1 MSVIY
6 DIIDSDSNDFIR
18 YIDGAPDT
26 NFYPSSNF
34 NNVFGPIF
42 LPRVYGKDL
51 TAFEIASSGKIAI
64 TLNDVHALDI
74 SRSNFTTA
82 TDYVTTINTR
92 SNYALEISTSNK
104 DVQVLL
110 DAYSNDLRLK
120 TLNNTSISASN
131 NISINSKQ
139 NMNLLSDS
147 GSLSLTG
154 NGLTSIVSTT
164 NDITLNSAS
173 NVVLTGGNGSVNITA
188 NTSNLSINLDKLTS
202 NLSLLST
209 KDIALSASDIITVTA
224 SNDLTIRTIDQT
236 LINTGKFNLNSDS
249 NVVVSASND
258 FTVISKCNV
267 SLTAENTNLS
277 LSANSAN
284 MSLVMDK
291 TASNITLYSSSN
303 TSLITQS
310 VLLLSSSNNTNIFST
325 NEYNTSVGKYSL
337 VSLSNVSVLAS
348 NDFVATAQCN
358 ISLTALNTNFTL
370 LGGKD
375 VSVSTTHSNIS
386 LISGLNTSVTAS
398 NNLTL
403 LAQSNISITASS
415 NLTTYASHNI
425 NLSTNSSNSLLS
437 LSPNTFTLYTQSNV
451 SLNTSNNMFIYAR
464 SNVTLESSNLNIR
477 SFDDTTFRT
486 EDIFSVTSCN
496 NIFLTACNILKLEAN
511 TIQYQSSSD
520 MSFGAQSN
528 ISFNIAAATPS
539 NEPIFQIDKDKV
551 SVRGDLFITG
561 EINTTTILSTT
572 VTQNNLAIE
581 DRTLTLSYVDGS
593 NPIDGLA
600 TNDGAGI
607 VIDGVPAS
615 VASCN
620 ELWPI
625 HEKSISWNYGVNGTE
640 HLGTSNMTSESYWEI
655 AGGSL
660 RMTHKKLYSG
670 DSNIRELSFGF
681 RINNHEELELVKK
694 YWIPTASNYAFRR
707 VARFGRVL

>member
-147 GSLSLTG
+147 GVLSLTG
-154 NGLTSIVSTT
+154 NGLTSLASTT
-164 NDITLNSAS
+164 SDITLNSAS
-173 NVVLTGGNGSVNITA
+173 NLVLTGGNGSVNITA
-188 NTSNLSINLDKLTS
+188 NTSNLLVKLDKSTS
-202 NLSLLST
+202 NLSLEST
-209 KDIALSASDIITVTA
+209 KDITLSASDIITITA
-224 SNDLTIRTIDQT
+224 SNDFTLKTLDQT
-236 LINTGKFNLNSDS
+236 SINTGKFNLNSDS
-249 NVVVSASND
+249 NVVISASND
-258 FTVISKCNV
+258 FNLVSKCNV
-267 SLTAENTNLS
+267 SLTAQNTNLS
-277 LSANSAN
+277 LSANADN
-284 MSLVMDK
+284 MRFIMDSLS
-291 TASNITLYSSSN
+291 SNISLYSSSN
-303 TSLITQS
+303 TSLVTES
-310 VLLLSSSNNTNIFST
+310 VLLISSSNNTNIFTT
-325 NEYNTSVGKYSL
+325 NEYTTSVGKYSL
-337 VSLSNVSVLAS
+337 TSLSNVNILAS
-348 NDFVATAQCN
+348 NDLTVTTQCN
-358 ISLTALNTNFTL
+358 IALTAVNTNLYLTS
-370 LGGKD
+370 GKD
-375 VSVSTTHSNIS
+375 LAIATNNSNIS
-386 LISGLNTSVTAS
+386 LISGFNTSITAS
-398 NNLTL
+398 NNLSL
-403 LAQSNISITASS
+403 YAQSNLDITASS

-425 NLSTNSSNSLLS
+425 NLSTNSSNSLIS
-437 LSPNTFTLYTQSNV
+437 LSPNSFTLYTQSNIT
-451 SLNTSNNMFIYAR
+451 LNSSNNMFIYSR
-464 SNVTLESSNLNIR
+464 SNVTLESSNLYVS
-477 SFDDTTFRT
+477 SFTDTRFTTCNVFAVT
-486 EDIFSVTSCN
+486 ACNDIL
-496 NIFLTACNILKLEAN
+496 LTACNILKLEAKN
-511 TIQYQSSSD
+511 IQYQSFSD

-539 NEPIFQIDKDKV
+539 NEPVFQIDKDKV
-551 SVRGDLFITG
+551 SVRGDLYITG

-615 VASCN
+615 VAACN

-640 HLGTSNMTSESYWEI
+640 DLGTSNMTTEAYWEI

-681 RINNHEELELVKK
+681 RINNEEELELVKK
-694 YWIPTASNYAFRR
+694 YWIPASSNYAFKR